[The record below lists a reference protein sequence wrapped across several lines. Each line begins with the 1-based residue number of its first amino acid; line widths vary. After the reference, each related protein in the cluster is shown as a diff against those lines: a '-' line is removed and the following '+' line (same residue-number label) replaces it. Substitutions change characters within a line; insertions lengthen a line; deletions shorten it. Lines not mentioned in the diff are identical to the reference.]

1 MERAPPLWQAD
12 VSIFRCPWF
21 VLQDFLQGKKPK
33 PAQSFGQKRGEKC
46 FYFLSLSSRK
56 RWRRA
61 EKIQASLSSKTSR
74 PVPAY

>member
-1 MERAPPLWQAD
+1 MERAPPLWRAD

-21 VLQDFLQGKKPK
+21 VLQGRKPK
-33 PAQSFGQKRGEKC
+33 PARSFGRKREGKC

-61 EKIQASLSSKTSR
+61 EEIQASLSSETSR